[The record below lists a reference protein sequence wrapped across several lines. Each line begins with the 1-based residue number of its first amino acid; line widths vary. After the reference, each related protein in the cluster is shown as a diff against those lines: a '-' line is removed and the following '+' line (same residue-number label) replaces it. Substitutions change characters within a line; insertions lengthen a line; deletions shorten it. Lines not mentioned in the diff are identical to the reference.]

1 MIKLNCKKIML
12 FVLGVIFG
20 ISNMLIACLAND
32 KQELYLHQPDK
43 IYDDVVYYDIPI
55 EKYNDF
61 VIEPEGI
68 EKYGTKYSKFVVP
81 SEEYMFGYIKRNI
94 ESLCINDN
102 YMVNSDDTTVVD
114 WGAGTVASYYNLI
127 TEDTFNYMKLEN
139 ISNILK
145 DNGIYEK
152 VSTVALVCVGEFD
165 QYSIFPATI
174 WIKTINNNN
183 YYLVYQGNYN
193 ENSHFDIQNIKFMNS
208 TEYINK
214 YSIKTGE
221 FYLNNKY
228 VNLDTK
234 IKFQCNRYLYIPI
247 RDLLESL
254 GSKVTWNNDLKSVS
268 FTCKGNT
275 YTIYNDLL
283 NFKNNIQNQ
292 GTLKGYNKV
301 PFIDGKMYIGVG
313 YLEEI
318 AELFDM
324 NINIDYENRSIHLL
338 NKILN

>member
-1 MIKLNCKKIML
+1 MIKLNCKKIIL
-12 FVLGVIFG
+12 FIIGFIFG

-32 KQELYLHQPDK
+32 EQELYLNQSDK
-43 IYDDVVYYDIPI
+43 FYDNMIYYDIPI
-55 EKYNDF
+55 KKYNDF
-61 VIEPEGI
+61 VIKPEGI
-68 EKYGTKYSKFVVP
+68 ENYGTKYSNFVIP
-81 SEEYMFGYIKRNI
+81 SDEYVFGYIKRNI
-94 ESLCINDN
+94 ASLCINDN
-102 YMVNSDDTTVVD
+102 YVVNSDDTTVVD
-114 WGAGTVASYYNLI
+114 WGMETVASYYDLI

-145 DNGIYEK
+145 DNGIYDN

-183 YYLVYQGNYN
+183 YFLVYQGNYN
-193 ENSHFDIQNIKFMNS
+193 ENSYFDTKNIKFMNS
-208 TEYINK
+208 EEYIDK
-214 YSIKTGE
+214 YAIKTGE

-228 VNLDTK
+228 VDLDTK
-234 IKFQCNRYLYIPI
+234 IKFQCDRYLYIPI

-254 GSKVTWNNDLKSVS
+254 GSKITWNNDLKSVS
-268 FTCKGNT
+268 FTCNGNI

-292 GTLKGYNKV
+292 ETLRGYNSV

-318 AELFDM
+318 AEIFNMD
-324 NINIDYENRSIHLL
+324 INIDYSNRSIYLS